1 MTSYR
6 APGMDHDLYPF
17 TAMPGRTPLR
27 WPGAAQVAFAPVV
40 YLEHWELD
48 PPQGAACDPRFRD
61 PYGDFRP
68 DIRSY
73 TWREYGARI
82 GIFRIFEVLDRHGL
96 IATVAANTSAL
107 TRYPQLVE
115 ECLRRG
121 WAFAAHGTHATR
133 MVSSAMSED
142 QERTVIAECAEA
154 IERATGRRPLG
165 WISQDFGQSARTPHL
180 LAEAGFRYLA
190 DWPNDDQPYW
200 MSTAPP
206 ILSIPCQS
214 ELDDVQLLWHR
225 RLLTPRYPALVEE
238 GFSVLHEEGA
248 NSGRSFTLG
257 IHPWLL
263 GMPHRIRYLDETL
276 ARLVRFEAVWNAT
289 LDGIAD
295 YLHAQRDGH
304 DPQADGGPDN

>member
-1 MTSYR
+1 MTAYR
-6 APGMDHDLYPF
+6 SPGMDHDLYPF
-17 TAMPGRTPLR
+17 APLPGRAPLR
-27 WPGAAQVAFAPVV
+27 WPGAARVAFAPVV

-48 PPQGAACDPRFRD
+48 PPRDALRDPRLRD

-68 DIRSY
+68 DIRSH

-96 IATVAANTSAL
+96 TATVAANASAL

-142 QERTVIAECAEA
+142 QERAVIAECAEA
-154 IERATGRRPLG
+154 IEQATGKRPLG

-200 MSTAPP
+200 MSTEPP

-225 RLLTPRYPALVEE
+225 RLLTPRYPELVEE
-238 GFSVLHEEGA
+238 GFSVLHEEGVD
-248 NSGRSFTLG
+248 SGRSFTLG
-257 IHPWLL
+257 IHPWLF

-276 ARLVRFEAVWNAT
+276 ARLARFEAVWNT
-289 LDGIAD
+289 ILDGIAD
-295 YLHAQRDGH
+295 HLHALRDGRGTQAER
-304 DPQADGGPDN
+304 DPND

>member
-1 MTSYR
+1 MRSHR

-17 TAMPGRTPLR
+17 SPMPGRAPLD
-27 WPGAAQVAFAPVV
+27 WPGDARIAFAPVV

-48 PPQGAACDPRFRD
+48 PPEGALHDPRFGD

-68 DIRSY
+68 DIRTH

-96 IATVAANTSAL
+96 TATVAANTSAL
-107 TRYPQLVE
+107 SRYPQLVE

-121 WAFAAHGTHATR
+121 WEFAAHGSHATR
-133 MVSSAMSED
+133 MVSSAMD
-142 QERTVIAECAEA
+142 ANQERSVIGACLRAV
-154 IERATGRRPLG
+154 ERATGTRPAG

-180 LAEAGFRYLA
+180 LAEAGMRYLA

-200 MSTAPP
+200 MTTEPP
-206 ILSIPCQS
+206 ILAIPCQS

-225 RLLTPRYPALVEE
+225 RVLTPRYPELVEE
-238 GFSVLHEEGA
+238 GFRVLHGEG
-248 NSGRSFTLG
+248 GRSFQLG
-257 IHPWLL
+257 IHPWLM

-276 ARLVRFEAVWNAT
+276 TRLGRFDRVWNTT
-289 LDGIAD
+289 LGGIAD
-295 YLHAQRDGH
+295 HLYAGRDT
-304 DPQADGGPDN
+304 

>member
-17 TAMPGRTPLR
+17 SPLPGRSPLV
-27 WPGAAQVAFAPVV
+27 WPGSARIAFAPVV

-48 PPQGAACDPRFRD
+48 PPPGALTDPRFSD
-61 PYGDFRP
+61 AFGNFRP
-68 DIRSY
+68 DYRSY

-96 IATVAANTSAL
+96 TATVAANTSAIE
-107 TRYPQLVE
+107 RYPQLLD

-121 WAFAAHGTHATR
+121 WEIAAHGSHATR
-133 MVSSAMSED
+133 MVSSAMSEPD
-142 QERTVIAECAEA
+142 ETALIAECAGA
-154 IERATGRRPLG
+154 IERATGKRPRG

-180 LAEAGFRYLA
+180 LAAQGFRYLA

-200 MSTAPP
+200 MTTTPP

-214 ELDDVQLLWHR
+214 EWDDVQLLWHR
-225 RLLTPRYPALVEE
+225 RLLTPRFPVLVEE
-238 GFSVLHEEGA
+238 AFSVLHQEGA
-248 NSGRSFTLG
+248 VSGRSFTLG
-257 IHPWLL
+257 IHPWLF

-276 ARLVRFEAVWNAT
+276 TRLVRFGQVWNTT
-289 LDGIAD
+289 LDGIAEH
-295 YLHAQRDGH
+295 LHAL
-304 DPQADGGPDN
+304 PEGGGRAGEEGSVK

>member
-1 MTSYR
+1 MTAYR
-6 APGMDHDLYPF
+6 TPGMDHDLYPF
-17 TAMPGRTPLR
+17 SALPGRAPLR
-27 WPGAAQVAFAPVV
+27 WPGDARVAFAPVV

-48 PPQGAACDPRFRD
+48 PPEDALRDPRFRD
-61 PYGDFRP
+61 PLGDFRP
-68 DIRSY
+68 DYRSY

-82 GIFRIFEVLDRHGL
+82 GIFRIFEVLDHHGL
-96 IATVAANTSAL
+96 TATVAANASAL

-115 ECLRRG
+115 ACLGRG
-121 WAFAAHGTHATR
+121 WAFAAHGSHANR

-142 QERTVIAECAEA
+142 QERAVIAECAEA
-154 IERATGRRPLG
+154 IERATGKRPLG
-165 WISQDFGQSARTPHL
+165 WISQDFGQSARTQHL

-200 MSTAPP
+200 MTTAPP

-225 RLLTPRYPALVEE
+225 RVLTPRFPVLVEA
-238 GFSVLHEEGA
+238 GFKVLHGEG
-248 NSGRSFTLG
+248 GRSFTLG
-257 IHPWLL
+257 IHPWLF

-276 ARLVRFEAVWNAT
+276 ARLGRLKAVWNAT

-295 YLHAQRDGH
+295 HLHALRDGH
-304 DPQADGGPDN
+304 GTQAERDPQD